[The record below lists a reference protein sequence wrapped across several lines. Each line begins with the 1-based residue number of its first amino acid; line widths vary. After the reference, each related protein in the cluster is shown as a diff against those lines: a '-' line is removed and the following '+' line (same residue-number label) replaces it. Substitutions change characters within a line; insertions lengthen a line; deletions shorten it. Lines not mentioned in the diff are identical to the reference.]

1 MTSALPDD
9 ASPDDSSPSAD
20 RRRFLF
26 AAASLAGVGAR
37 PAAARQAL
45 AAPVSPEGAGSDAG
59 LLVAGPAGGG
69 TDAWAERLGPAL
81 ARALPQRPPQRP
93 PQSHPPSGNPPSGT
107 LSGQRLRRE
116 TAGGVDGVTG
126 ANRFEA
132 QVAPDGNTALVV
144 PGTAALA
151 WLAGDPR
158 ARFEAAR
165 WVPALAA
172 FAPGV
177 IVARLPASSLAPGG
191 TVRFATTGP
200 AGPDLPALLALDL
213 MGVAVQPVPVPVSS
227 PEVLSQPGVDAVFLH
242 GPGAEEAARTLAAL
256 GTTSGT
262 PTLLGLGLPDATG
275 RFSPP
280 PSLPAP
286 SPWGLPELVARTAG
300 GSALHAAWRAAAVA
314 AQLDAA
320 LVLPAM
326 APAAAVASW
335 RRACAQ
341 AAAGPEIQEA
351 AAGLGVQVLAAPA
364 CTVPMAALAVDPAGL
379 LDLRRWLA
387 GRHDWR
393 SS

>member
-1 MTSALPDD
+1 MTNALPDD
-9 ASPDDSSPSAD
+9 APPDDSALSAD
-20 RRRFLF
+20 RRRLLR
-26 AAASLAGVGAR
+26 AAALLAAVGAR

-45 AAPVSPEGAGSDAG
+45 AAPMYPEGAGSGIG
-59 LLVAGPAGGG
+59 LLVAGPAGGAA
-69 TDAWAERLGPAL
+69 DAWAERLGPAL
-81 ARALPQRPPQRP
+81 ARALSQSAS
-93 PQSHPPSGNPPSGT
+93 QSHPPPGAASGH
-107 LSGQRLRRE
+107 RLRRE
-116 TAGGVDGVTG
+116 TVGGVDGVTG

-132 QVAPDGNTALVV
+132 QVAPDGTTALLA

-158 ARFEAAR
+158 ARFDAAG

-177 IVARLPASSLAPGG
+177 VVARPSASSLGPGG
-191 TVRFATTGP
+191 SVRFATTGP

-213 MGVAVQPVPVPVSS
+213 MGVAVQPVPVPASS

-242 GPGAEEAARTLAAL
+242 GPGAEDAARTLAAL
-256 GTTSGT
+256 GTTSGA

-275 RFSPP
+275 RFTPP
-280 PSLPAP
+280 PSLPGS

-300 GSALHAAWRAAAVA
+300 GTPLYAAWRAAAVA

-341 AAAGPEIQEA
+341 AAAGPEVQEA

-364 CTVPMAALAVDPAGL
+364 CNVPMAALAVDSAGL

-387 GRHDWR
+387 GRYGSR
-393 SS
+393 GS